1 MFRVTHEIRKM
12 FHAVK
17 TTSVLVKKRE
27 KGSEVV
33 ARVFTMLKIHEING
47 ESELKIKTNTFI
59 IRRRLNVL
67 G

>member
-1 MFRVTHEIRKM
+1 M
-12 FHAVK
+12 FHALK

-27 KGSEVV
+27 KGSEVI
-33 ARVFTMLKIHEING
+33 AEKKGASDED
-47 ESELKIKTNTFI
+47 KDYTFI

>member
-1 MFRVTHEIRKM
+1 M